1 MVTEVVWRPLGL
13 LKDSS
18 ENQFHLGS
26 KVSFFLFICL
36 LSGLMCDFP
45 SKKANQQ

>member
-26 KVSFFLFICL
+26 KVSFFFVYLFTF
-36 LSGLMCDFP
+36 GFDV
-45 SKKANQQ
+45 